1 MAHYKANTPKRHV
14 CWSNSPEVRHL
25 DLGKLHLFNYKN
37 PEYQK
42 HKTAKMTVSK
52 TSGKRQFTGNKRQL
66 KESQHFGFDWWRF
79 SILQVLFPIYS
90 HAYSWF
96 FWVCFMASR
105 IKGIICESNY
115 IDMTGLAIYMSPCM
129 IFFWLHVCHAISNRY
144 IAIAIATNIIYIYTY
159 LNSHNHKFMIVI
171 SWHGEFTFV
180 PNKNKW
186 KYLYIYVISDYMP
199 LCNNILFL

>member
-42 HKTAKMTVSK
+42 HKAAKVSVSK

-96 FWVCFMASR
+96 FWEFFIASR
-105 IKGIICESNY
+105 MKGIICESNC
-115 IDMTGLAIYMSPCM
+115 IDMTGLAIY
-129 IFFWLHVCHAISNRY
+129 IYIWALEWFFRLHVCHAISN
-144 IAIAIATNIIYIYTY
+144 IDIYIYI
-159 LNSHNHKFMIVI
+159 K
-171 SWHGEFTFV
+171 
-180 PNKNKW
+180 
-186 KYLYIYVISDYMP
+186 
-199 LCNNILFL
+199 